1 MSEVIEHY
9 LSEHT
14 SLKGSL
20 PGSEL
25 AWLNESRDQAL
36 EQFSSQG
43 FPTLRVEDWKYTS
56 IRPIEKRQFKLA
68 QDVDHSI
75 DAATLNEYLYKDMAC
90 HLMVFV
96 DGQFSTPLSNF

>member
-9 LSEHT
+9 VSEHA

-25 AWLNESRDQAL
+25 DWLNESRDQAI
-36 EQFSSQG
+36 EQFSAQG

-56 IRPIEKRQFKLA
+56 IRPIEKRQFKLS
-68 QDVDHSI
+68 QDTDHAI
-75 DAATLNEYLYKDMAC
+75 DEENPKVTR
-90 HLMVFV
+90 
-96 DGQFSTPLSNF
+96 LSRAHAGAHSG